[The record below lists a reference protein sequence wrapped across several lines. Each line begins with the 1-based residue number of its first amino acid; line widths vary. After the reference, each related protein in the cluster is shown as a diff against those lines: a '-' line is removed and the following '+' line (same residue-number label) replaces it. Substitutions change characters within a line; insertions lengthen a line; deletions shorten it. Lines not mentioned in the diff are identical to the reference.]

1 MYDCD
6 KEWDVKPIKRGEA
19 EARAAGSA
27 GPACSAAVE
36 CEIVDCWTSSR
47 GHTFLKVCIPPDR
60 RDACNAFG
68 EAMVE
73 KRNVTVLLPNAPV
86 VGRDRSEAEGT

>member
-1 MYDCD
+1 MYECD
-6 KEWDVKPIKRGEA
+6 KEGDVKPIKRGEG

-36 CEIVDCWTSSR
+36 CEIVDCWRSSR
-47 GHTFLKVCIPPDR
+47 GHMFLKVCIPPNR
-60 RDACNAFG
+60 SDASNAFG

-73 KRNVTVLLPNAPV
+73 KRKVTVLLPNA
-86 VGRDRSEAEGT
+86 GSHRQEEG